1 MSKSL
6 APARMSAPDRK
17 RTPAAPAVS
26 IDGAIEGYASLFGV
40 VDLGRDRVE
49 RGAFA
54 ASLRRRGSTGV
65 RFLFQHDP
73 AEPLGAWTSVVEDE
87 RGLRVRGQLNLAV
100 ARAREV
106 QALLRQGALDGL
118 SIGFRAVR
126 SVREAGGVRKLL
138 EIDLWEVSVVTFPML
153 PAARVASVKL
163 RSAPVDPLD
172 VRRPSRLRPPSALR
186 TEGFSAAAARPL
198 QPTR

>member
-1 MSKSL
+1 MPNPLRRAQYL
-6 APARMSAPDRK
+6 APELK
-17 RTPAAPAVS
+17 RLPIAPAVS
-26 IDGAIEGYASLFGV
+26 ADGRVEGYASLFGV

-54 ASLRRRGSTGV
+54 KSLARRGARGV

-73 AEPLGAWTSVVEDE
+73 AEPIGAWDAIAEDA
-87 RGLRVRGQLNLAV
+87 RGLRVAGRLNMAV

-106 QALLRQGALDGL
+106 HALLRQGALDGL

-126 SVREAGGVRKLL
+126 SVRGAGGVRRLV

-153 PAARVASVKL
+153 PEARVAAVK
-163 RSAPVDPLD
+163 RGAIGRPAPAVLS
-172 VRRPSRLRPPSALR
+172 RP
-186 TEGFSAAAARPL
+186 
-198 QPTR
+198 

>member
-1 MSKSL
+1 MQTRL
-6 APARMSAPDRK
+6 QPARAPAPDRT
-17 RTPAAPAVS
+17 RAPLSPAVS
-26 IDGAIEGYASLFGV
+26 ADGTIDGYASLFGM

-54 ASLRRRGSTGV
+54 ASLRRRGAGGV

-73 AEPLGAWTSVVEDE
+73 AEPIGAWTSIVEDE
-87 RGLRVRGQLNLAV
+87 RGLRVRGRLNLAV
-100 ARAREV
+100 GRACEV

-126 SVREAGGVRKLL
+126 SVREAGGVRRLT

-153 PAARVASVKL
+153 PEARVVSVK
-163 RSAPVDPLD
+163 RRAPLD
-172 VRRPSRLRPPSALR
+172 LISRRPRPSAAQGQR
-186 TEGFSAAAARPL
+186 TVR
-198 QPTR
+198 

>member
-1 MSKSL
+1 MPNPLSRARRFAPVR
-6 APARMSAPDRK
+6 APAPELK
-17 RTPAAPAVS
+17 RLAVAPAVS
-26 IDGAIEGYASLFGV
+26 VDGAIEGYASLFGV

-54 ASLRRRGSTGV
+54 ASLARRGARGI

-73 AEPLGAWTSVVEDE
+73 AEPIGAWTSISEDA
-87 RGLRVRGQLNLAV
+87 RGLRVSGRLNMAV

-106 QALLRQGALDGL
+106 HALLRQGALDGL

-126 SVREAGGVRKLL
+126 SLREAGGVRRLV

-153 PAARVASVKL
+153 PDARVQAVKRVL
-163 RSAPVDPLD
+163 
-172 VRRPSRLRPPSALR
+172 PSAALVR
-186 TEGFSAAAARPL
+186 PNAREA
-198 QPTR
+198 RAR

>member
-1 MSKSL
+1 LENQTMPNL
-6 APARMSAPDRK
+6 LLRARRDAPELK
-17 RTPAAPAVS
+17 RLPLAPAVS
-26 IDGAIEGYASLFGV
+26 ANGTVEGYASLFGV

-54 ASLRRRGSTGV
+54 GSLFRRGSRGI

-73 AEPLGAWTSVVEDE
+73 AEPIGAWSSIVEDS
-87 RGLRVRGQLNLAV
+87 RGLRVAGRLNLAV

-106 QALLRQGALDGL
+106 HALLRQGGLEGL

-126 SVREAGGVRKLL
+126 SAREAGGVRRLV

-153 PAARVASVKL
+153 PDARISAVKRNSL
-163 RSAPVDPLD
+163 HLSPALERSA
-172 VRRPSRLRPPSALR
+172 RRA
-186 TEGFSAAAARPL
+186 G
-198 QPTR
+198 